1 MEDTLKCP
9 SCHIDVKQSD
19 YFCFNCGK
27 NLKPKPPSTTLMRQL
42 VVYLES
48 IFLPPYGIL
57 VGLRYLRQKENK
69 SKVIGVLA
77 IVLTIIS
84 IVVFTKVTLDF
95 INTVNSQVNEQL
107 KGFGEY

>member
-1 MEDTLKCP
+1 
-9 SCHIDVKQSD
+9 
-19 YFCFNCGK
+19 
-27 NLKPKPPSTTLMRQL
+27 MRQL